1 MSNCAIILAGGEGKR
16 MKSNKPKTLSEVL
29 GKPMLWWVMS
39 ALKKAGIDDICVVKG
54 FRKECIE
61 EYLSTLDFEVESVFQ
76 AERLGTGHAVMMAKD
91 FLKAHDGNVVILNGD
106 APFMTAETIEKSLEQ
121 HISSGAAATV
131 ISARVDDPAGYGR
144 IVRDDSGSLKAIVEH
159 KDADEATRA
168 IDEVNSGGY
177 WFDCQLLLSVLDR
190 IRSGGFDITEA
201 DLIHEGATINTV
213 GRMHMVKAFV
223 KKGYAKTEAEAFEKY
238 IDDDGEF
245 FVKKFSLTPEDS
257 IELIHRSGGIAI
269 FAHPAQAAD
278 TEEELFELS
287 NRLKAAGIDGM
298 ECLYSRYTPAETE
311 MCFKIARELDIL
323 PSGGS
328 DFHGENKPDVRLGVV
343 SGGDG
348 YIPYEYLERLKGKRS

>member
-16 MKSNKPKTLSEVL
+16 MKSDKPKTLSEVL

-91 FLKAHDGNVVILNGD
+91 FLASHDGNVVILNGD

-131 ISARVDDPAGYGR
+131 ISARVDDPTGYGR
-144 IVRDDSGSLKAIVEH
+144 IVRDDSGNLKAIVEH

-177 WFDCQLLLSVLDR
+177 WFDCRLLLSVLDR
-190 IRSGGFDITEA
+190 IKSDNAAGEYYLPDAIALLLA
-201 DLIHEGATINTV
+201 DGKTV
-213 GRMHMVKAFV
+213 GA
-223 KKGYAKTEAEAFEKY
+223 YTAECSDAVLGAN
-238 IDDDGEF
+238 D
-245 FVKKFSLTPEDS
+245 
-257 IELIHRSGGIAI
+257 
-269 FAHPAQAAD
+269 PAQL
-278 TEEELFELS
+278 EEL
-287 NRLKAAGIDGM
+287 NR
-298 ECLYSRYTPAETE
+298 
-311 MCFKIARELDIL
+311 IARE
-323 PSGGS
+323 
-328 DFHGENKPDVRLGVV
+328 K
-343 SGGDG
+343 G
-348 YIPYEYLERLKGKRS
+348 YSC

>member
-76 AERLGTGHAVMMAKD
+76 SERLGTGHAVMMAKD

-190 IRSGGFDITEA
+190 IRSDNAAGEYYLPDAIALLLSDGK
-201 DLIHEGATINTV
+201 TV
-213 GRMHMVKAFV
+213 GAYTAECSDAVLGANDPAQLEELNRIARE
-223 KKGYAKTEAEAFEKY
+223 KGYA
-238 IDDDGEF
+238 
-245 FVKKFSLTPEDS
+245 
-257 IELIHRSGGIAI
+257 
-269 FAHPAQAAD
+269 
-278 TEEELFELS
+278 
-287 NRLKAAGIDGM
+287 
-298 ECLYSRYTPAETE
+298 C
-311 MCFKIARELDIL
+311 
-323 PSGGS
+323 
-328 DFHGENKPDVRLGVV
+328 
-343 SGGDG
+343 
-348 YIPYEYLERLKGKRS
+348 

>member
-16 MKSNKPKTLSEVL
+16 MKSDKPKTLSEVL

-54 FRKECIE
+54 FKKECIE

-91 FLKAHDGNVVILNGD
+91 FLASHDGNVVILNGD

-144 IVRDDSGSLKAIVEH
+144 IVRDDSGNLKAIVEH

-190 IRSGGFDITEA
+190 IKSDNAAGEYYLPDAIALLLSDGK
-201 DLIHEGATINTV
+201 TV
-213 GRMHMVKAFV
+213 GAYTAECSDAVLGANDPAQLEELNRIARD
-223 KKGYAKTEAEAFEKY
+223 KGY
-238 IDDDGEF
+238 
-245 FVKKFSLTPEDS
+245 S
-257 IELIHRSGGIAI
+257 
-269 FAHPAQAAD
+269 
-278 TEEELFELS
+278 
-287 NRLKAAGIDGM
+287 
-298 ECLYSRYTPAETE
+298 C
-311 MCFKIARELDIL
+311 
-323 PSGGS
+323 
-328 DFHGENKPDVRLGVV
+328 
-343 SGGDG
+343 
-348 YIPYEYLERLKGKRS
+348 